1 MICAIHIT
9 NILCFYFQ
17 TLLPKLPVNDEEDE
31 KYETAPVEFEKVTV
45 STTSRADPPQPSS
58 TTLSDPIK
66 LASPLLDD
74 RQPSQQ
80 PDHQEHSPSP
90 PPSPESHEETKKS
103 SSSHEIQKESVRPS
117 DSPLASSVRL
127 RSYSSTSQATRPSQ
141 DSPKI
146 VNRHSSI
153 PLLKPAMRDSPP
165 MTHHRIDSPALPTI
179 SSSSPS
185 PPSSP
190 PAPVTVTRPSPSIPD
205 TVPLQ
210 FLQRSAEVMK
220 TLTIRN

>member
-1 MICAIHIT
+1 MV
-9 NILCFYFQ
+9 
-17 TLLPKLPVNDEEDE
+17 LPKLPVDDEEDE

-45 STTSRADPPQPSS
+45 STTSHADPPQPSS

-90 PPSPESHEETKKS
+90 PSPESHEETKKS
-103 SSSHEIQKESVRPS
+103 STSHEIQKEAVRPS
-117 DSPLASSVRL
+117 DSPLASSVRI

-153 PLLKPAMRDSPP
+153 PLLKPAMRDSPL
-165 MTHHRIDSPALPTI
+165 MTSSDRFTRPPNYFINYIFSALLHHLLRL
-179 SSSSPS
+179 
-185 PPSSP
+185 PSSCCSHQ
-190 PAPVTVTRPSPSIPD
+190 TFSLHTRYCTTAISTALS
-205 TVPLQ
+205 
-210 FLQRSAEVMK
+210 
-220 TLTIRN
+220 